1 MVGKL
6 DFTNSPP
13 KMGAVIRGKA
23 PVSSLSFHGD
33 GVHLFVASAEDAKLR
48 LVDCHKGASEQPAVR
63 METDG
68 VRVVAATHHN
78 YSVLTAGSAGNANT
92 NSHSNYNSHSNS
104 NHNINYLSLYD
115 NKLLRTFKGHYS
127 DIMGLSMSP
136 VDDTFLSSSRDRT
149 VRLWNLQQ
157 AGCLAKLELPPTVEG
172 TPRTAYD
179 STGLVFGVTAAMAA
193 GSGHLIHLYDAR
205 KYSGGAFAELKLN
218 QSTIEKSMHNK
229 GFAPEASLELSK
241 AEWTSMQFN
250 TQGNKLLVTAKKGV
264 GLLLDGFDGS
274 VSEVFV
280 GEPLSGDVA
289 PTEPLSA
296 CFTTDDRTVLGGC
309 EDGTVC
315 CWDANNGRLTH
326 RLEGHCDRVGAVA
339 CNPKL
344 ALVASA
350 CTNTALWTWS

>member
-6 DFTNSPP
+6 DFTNAPP
-13 KMGAVIRGKA
+13 KMGAVIRGKSA
-23 PVSSLSFHGD
+23 PVSCLSFHED
-33 GVHLFVASAEDAKLR
+33 GVHLFAASEGDCKLR
-48 LVDCHKGASEQPAVR
+48 LIDCHKGTSEKPAIR
-63 METDG
+63 LETDG
-68 VRVVAATHHN
+68 VRVVEATHHN
-78 YSVLTAGSAGNANT
+78 YSVLTAGAAGKNFN
-92 NSHSNYNSHSNS
+92 NVSGSSD

-115 NKLLRTFKGHYS
+115 NKLLRTFKGHYGHIQ
-127 DIMGLSMSP
+127 DLSMSP

-149 VRLWNLQQ
+149 VRLWSLQQ
-157 AGCLAKLELPPTVEG
+157 AGCLARLELPPHTVEG
-172 TPRTAYD
+172 APRTTYD

-205 KYSGGAFAELKLN
+205 KYGGGAFAELKLN

-241 AEWTSMQFN
+241 AEWTSIEFN
-250 TQGNKLLVTAKKGV
+250 TQGNKLLVTARKGV

-289 PTEPLSA
+289 PTQPLSA

-315 CWDANNGRLTH
+315 CWDANTGRLTH
-326 RLEGHCDRVGAVA
+326 RLEGHADRVGAVA

-344 ALVASA
+344 AMVATS
-350 CTNTALWTWS
+350 CINTALWIW

>member
-23 PVSSLSFHGD
+23 PVSCLSFHGD
-33 GVHLFVASAEDAKLR
+33 GVHLFAASDEDCKLR
-48 LVDCHKGASEQPAVR
+48 LIDCHKGTSEKTPIG

-68 VRVVAATHHN
+68 VRVVEATHHN
-78 YSVLTAGSAGNANT
+78 YSVLTAGPAGNKLNHG
-92 NSHSNYNSHSNS
+92 NVH
-104 NHNINYLSLYD
+104 HNINYVSLYD

-127 DIMGLSMSP
+127 EILDLSMSP

-172 TPRTAYD
+172 APRTTYD

-205 KYSGGAFAELKLN
+205 KYGSGAFAELKLN

-241 AEWTSMQFN
+241 AEWTSLQFN
-250 TQGNKLLVTAKKGV
+250 AQGNKLLVTAKKGV

-274 VSEVFV
+274 VSGVFV
-280 GEPLSGDVA
+280 GEPLRGDVS
-289 PTEPLSA
+289 PTQPLSA
-296 CFTTDDRTVLGGC
+296 CFTADDRTVLGGC

-315 CWDANNGRLTH
+315 CWDSNSGRLTH
-326 RLEGHCDRVGAVA
+326 RLEGHADRVGAIA

-344 ALVASA
+344 ALVATS
-350 CTNTALWTWS
+350 CINTALWIW